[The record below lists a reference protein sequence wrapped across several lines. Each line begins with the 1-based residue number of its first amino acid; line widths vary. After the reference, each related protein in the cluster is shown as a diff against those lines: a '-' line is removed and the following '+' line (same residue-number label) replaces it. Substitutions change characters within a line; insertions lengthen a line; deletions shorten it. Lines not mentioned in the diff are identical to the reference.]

1 MKDLP
6 EKLNSFQINELKNRY
21 PDFEMSYESDF
32 NNSIDEEKYNLIFA
46 VPTGKKYMIWFT
58 FYKLNDVVIIME
70 LNKEKKIIHAD
81 VYKNTYDVKLHYNT
95 IFYGTMLEKDEIKNT
110 ESCFIIE
117 NVYYYEGLNMK
128 SMNLNQK
135 YYYLQNFFKNENH
148 VKGIIF
154 AMPNY
159 WKTKEFEMSLLV
171 GVKYHVH
178 HLQYRSS
185 ESILPYL
192 NVVNKIFKEKKNTNK
207 LDSCNEVYVP
217 YYSNSKKPQYKMKT
231 IFIVKADVQGDI
243 YRLYAYGKNNSLIY
257 YNTAYIGSYKK
268 SVYMNNIFRIMKE
281 NKNLDYIELSDDED
295 DFQNVDPNKYLIKNK
310 KVQMEC
316 EYNEKFRRWVPLNM
330 VDHKRVVHISQ
341 L

>member
-1 MKDLP
+1 
-6 EKLNSFQINELKNRY
+6 
-21 PDFEMSYESDF
+21 
-32 NNSIDEEKYNLIFA
+32 
-46 VPTGKKYMIWFT
+46 
-58 FYKLNDVVIIME
+58 
-70 LNKEKKIIHAD
+70 
-81 VYKNTYDVKLHYNT
+81 
-95 IFYGTMLEKDEIKNT
+95 
-110 ESCFIIE
+110 
-117 NVYYYEGLNMK
+117 
-128 SMNLNQK
+128 
-135 YYYLQNFFKNENH
+135 
-148 VKGIIF
+148 
-154 AMPNY
+154 
-159 WKTKEFEMSLLV
+159 
-171 GVKYHVH
+171 
-178 HLQYRSS
+178 
-185 ESILPYL
+185 LPYL